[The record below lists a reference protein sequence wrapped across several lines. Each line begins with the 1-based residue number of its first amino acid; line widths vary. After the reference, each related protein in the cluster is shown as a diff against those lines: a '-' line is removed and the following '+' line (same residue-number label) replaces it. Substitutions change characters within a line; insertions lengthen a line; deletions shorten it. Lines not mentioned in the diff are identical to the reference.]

1 MSIAKTV
8 AKYDKAARAGIYTSG
23 TAGDEGSPGNMTKSY
38 PRRGFEAFDP
48 MDEMMRVKMDL
59 IAKGQNTGMTKYGL
73 VTVTDA
79 DMQWLAKKRDTEA
92 KFRFDKWLGSNFN
105 TNDVVTR
112 QWLQKTYPEYHDSR
126 EQTLV
131 DRAKFAL
138 RVHLLM
144 MRGPKNQKDLV
155 LYWGLQQGLIKL
167 DRDWDKIGAGISDSQ
182 YDAAGFEKGEQ
193 DRFAGGLMNPWVY
206 KSDKERKANMTG
218 GNNPFA
224 PKKAD
229 GTANLSGAGG
239 GMPGGFGLVN
249 VPDQGRYSE
258 FYNSVLRGSL
268 MGDGQ

>member
-8 AKYDKAARAGIYTSG
+8 AKYDKAARSGIYTSG
-23 TAGDEGSPGNMTKSY
+23 TAGDATSPGNMTKSY
-38 PRRGFEAFDP
+38 PRHGFETFDP

-59 IAKGQNTGMTKYGL
+59 IEKGQNTGMTKYGM
-73 VTVTDA
+73 VTVTPEDLA
-79 DMQWLAKKRDTEA
+79 WLGRKRDTEA

-167 DRDWDKIGAGISDSQ
+167 DRDWDKIGAGISDTT
-182 YDAAGFEKGEQ
+182 YNTGDFEKHEQ
-193 DRFAGGLMNPWVY
+193 KRFAGGLLNPWVY
-206 KSDKERKANMTG
+206 KSDDERKANMTG

-229 GTANLSGAGG
+229 GSLNLSGAGG
-239 GMPGGFGLVN
+239 GMPSGFGLN
-249 VPDQGRYSE
+249 PVPKEKRYSA
-258 FYNSVLRGSL
+258 FYDSVLAGSL